1 MNQVDLDSDHPVPSV
16 LALRN
21 VNKSYREGNVQA
33 LRNVCVDIPAG
44 AFVSIM
50 GPSGCGK
57 STLLHMLGALDRPDS
72 GEVLFRGKP
81 LDQSQNLDR
90 FRAQQIGFVFQSFY
104 LLPNLTAAENVQ
116 LPMFESRLSL
126 ADRSTRARSLL
137 KEVGLEDRLNHLPSQ
152 LSNGQRQRV
161 AIARAIA
168 NQPAV
173 LLADEPTGALDSR
186 SGQEVMELLG
196 RLNQSQGMT
205 LIVVTH
211 DLSVAKRAGMQL
223 MMLDGRFVDHPTDAA
238 LAK

>member
-1 MNQVDLDSDHPVPSV
+1 MKQVDTDRPLSPV

-33 LRNVCVDIPAG
+33 LRNVSVEIPEG

-72 GEVLFRGKP
+72 GEVLFRGQP
-81 LDQSQNLDR
+81 LDRRQNLDR

-116 LPMFESRLSL
+116 LPMFESLLSP
-126 ADRSTRARSLL
+126 ADRSARAKDLL
-137 KEVGLEDRLNHLPSQ
+137 REVGLGDRLNHLPSQ

-186 SGQEVMELLG
+186 SGQEVMELLS

-211 DLSVAKRAGMQL
+211 DLAVAKRAGMQVL
-223 MMLDGRFVDHPTDAA
+223 MLDGGLVDHLAHTA
-238 LAK
+238 LSK